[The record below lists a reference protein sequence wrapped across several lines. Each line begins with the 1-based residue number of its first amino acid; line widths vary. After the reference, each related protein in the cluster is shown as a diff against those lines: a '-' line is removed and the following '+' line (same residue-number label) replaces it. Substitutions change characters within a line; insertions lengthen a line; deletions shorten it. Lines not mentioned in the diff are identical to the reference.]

1 MRLKPKSW
9 YRKHRR
15 DTKVDLTRVRS
26 AISVQRTLL
35 LLIESG
41 IVYWLIWV
49 VHLPITRTTEA
60 LTEVITR
67 QTLVLVS
74 QLIGDTGF
82 SDGMVYFTEGCLIAL
97 VVSS

>member
-1 MRLKPKSW
+1 MP
-9 YRKHRR
+9 
-15 DTKVDLTRVRS
+15 
-26 AISVQRTLL
+26 VQQILL

-49 VHLPITRTTEA
+49 TYLPLNRTTAA

-74 QLIGDTGF
+74 QLIGDTAF
-82 SDGMVYFTEGCLIAL
+82 SNGMVYFTEGCLIAL
-97 VVSS
+97 VVSPKSRYPAHNRSY

>member
-1 MRLKPKSW
+1 MP
-9 YRKHRR
+9 
-15 DTKVDLTRVRS
+15 
-26 AISVQRTLL
+26 VQQILL

-49 VHLPITRTTEA
+49 TYLPLNRTTA
-60 LTEVITR
+60 SLTEVITR

-82 SDGMVYFTEGCLIAL
+82 SDGVVYFTEGCLIAL
-97 VVSS
+97 VVSSEPR